1 MDIIFQI
8 LLICINYSL
17 FPILSAHLSR
27 LSTLDTSWVAAA
39 TAGAGLGLQ
48 STASHPAWLSVYL
61 GVCKLLDQVLT
72 WLVTGVLKFNF
83 NTFRLLL
90 FLQIFCLSFKCI
102 AGHL

>member
-17 FPILSAHLSR
+17 FPVLSAHLSR

-48 STASHPAWLSVYL
+48 STASNPAWLSVYL
-61 GVCKLLDQVLT
+61 GVCKLLDQVLP
-72 WLVTGVLKFNF
+72 WLKN
-83 NTFRLLL
+83 NN
-90 FLQIFCLSFKCI
+90 IFKSSFKFF
-102 AGHL
+102 